1 MFSSL
6 RASPNARPVTV
17 AELLTVLDRACH
29 TEAAFDVEL
38 ALTLQLEFQR
48 YRFVLNAL
56 ALVIYRTFVV
66 LFAVLHNDVIRLR
79 REVSR

>member
-17 AELLTVLDRACH
+17 AELLTVLDRARH

-48 YRFVLNAL
+48 DRFVLNAL